1 MDEAHEMA
9 SILEHI
15 RRPCG
20 REYWELIRSGKEG
33 SYWQAADG
41 LIVRLCVAEAA
52 HEAQPLAEMHRSNL
66 VCCIHATVAEE
77 M

>member
-1 MDEAHEMA
+1 MA
-9 SILEHI
+9 SILERI
-15 RRPCG
+15 RRPYG

-52 HEAQPLAEMHRSNL
+52 HEADVVARHLLELAVQYASGR
-66 VCCIHATVAEE
+66 
-77 M
+77 